1 MEKTNWRQDEKEI
14 YPLKKTPSITTL
26 PKQNFITITGQGDPN
41 GPEFASKISA
51 LYPIAYAIRMA
62 PKKGIE
68 FPGAFEYT
76 VYPLEGFWTL
86 AEGHREGPL
95 DKDYLQYKIMIKQ
108 PSFVDRSVFDRAI
121 ELAHDKV
128 APELLSQVK
137 FERFDEGLVGMIMH
151 VGSFDDEPAS
161 FAQLADFLATSGYQR
176 TSKEHK
182 EIYISDFRR
191 VPEEKRKTIL
201 RVSIEKIK

>member
-95 DKDYLQYKIMIKQ
+95 DKDYLQYKI
-108 PSFVDRSVFDRAI
+108 
-121 ELAHDKV
+121 
-128 APELLSQVK
+128 
-137 FERFDEGLVGMIMH
+137 
-151 VGSFDDEPAS
+151 
-161 FAQLADFLATSGYQR
+161 
-176 TSKEHK
+176 
-182 EIYISDFRR
+182 
-191 VPEEKRKTIL
+191 
-201 RVSIEKIK
+201 